1 MDGKE
6 KVGQMALELVADYP
20 LYASTSNISYDDA
33 IAIAK
38 ILFGNDIGKAYREN
52 KEFND
57 NLKTMSQAE
66 IEELA
71 KSYSA

>member
-1 MDGKE
+1 MNEKE
-6 KVGQMALELVADYP
+6 RLGQMALDLVADYP

-52 KEFND
+52 KEFNEK
-57 NLKTMSQAE
+57 LKTMSQEE
-66 IEELA
+66 IAELA